1 MRGAVSKDR
10 SSAAEADDRGFLV
23 EIRGVGARIL
33 HRCRATSARATK
45 MSPAGVTSRGRAA
58 QRDTFV
64 ASIGAKRHKCRLRQ
78 PTLNQ

>member
-1 MRGAVSKDR
+1 
-10 SSAAEADDRGFLV
+10 
-23 EIRGVGARIL
+23 
-33 HRCRATSARATK
+33 